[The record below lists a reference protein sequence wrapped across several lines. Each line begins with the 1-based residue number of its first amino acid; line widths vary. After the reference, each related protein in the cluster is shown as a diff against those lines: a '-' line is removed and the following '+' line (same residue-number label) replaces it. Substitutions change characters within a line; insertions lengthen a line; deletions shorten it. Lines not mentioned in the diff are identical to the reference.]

1 MVTAGSPEIT
11 GHIHNYC
18 HSNTL
23 EYHGGAFV
31 GSSNSSHVYTG
42 NSFTGSNKDN
52 VQRTSRVLFYA
63 SRSNSIYGK
72 SSTVTPLS
80 CKTGWYIKYQ

>member
-11 GHIHNYC
+11 GAIHNFC

-23 EYHGGAFV
+23 AYHQGAFV
-31 GSSNSSHVYTG
+31 GSSDSGDLYTG
-42 NSFTGSNKDN
+42 SGFAGVAGEA

-63 SRSNSIYGK
+63 SRSNTIYGK